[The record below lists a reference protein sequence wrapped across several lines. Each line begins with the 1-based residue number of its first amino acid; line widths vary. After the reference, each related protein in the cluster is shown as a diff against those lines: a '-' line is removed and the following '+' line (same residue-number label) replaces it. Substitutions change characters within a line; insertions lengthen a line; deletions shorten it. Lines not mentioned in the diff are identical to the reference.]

1 MAEEENEEMLEME
14 DDGFE
19 AVESANDDFVQEP
32 LTARAR
38 LREQLADEV
47 AAYLANGGRINY
59 IESNV
64 LADPPRKPP
73 CNYGGQPL

>member
-1 MAEEENEEMLEME
+1 MAQEENEEMLEMD

-38 LREQLADEV
+38 LREQLANEV

-73 CNYGGQPL
+73 CNYGGQLL